1 MTNEQSLSQW
11 LKNSITTETK
21 NLNQL
26 LSVLNDPD
34 TSINLEKFE
43 KTFKELVEQTEFRI
57 KWLNEQLLNFKN

>member
-26 LSVLNDPD
+26 LSVLNDPY
-34 TSINLEKFE
+34 TPINLEKFE
-43 KTFKELVEQTEFRI
+43 TFNELVEQTEFRI
-57 KWLNEQLLNFKN
+57 KWLNEQLLNFKK

>member
-26 LSVLNDPD
+26 LSVLNDPH
-34 TSINLEKFE
+34 TPINLEKFQ
-43 KTFKELVEQTEFRI
+43 TFNELAEQTKFRI

>member
-26 LSVLNDPD
+26 LSVLNDPH
-34 TSINLEKFE
+34 TSINLEKF
-43 KTFKELVEQTEFRI
+43 KTFNELVEQTEFRI